1 MFVRRFAAVASFVAI
16 AVVACGTGSGST
28 GDVTPLVSC
37 VRTVPGLEVV
47 SEETVGLNGAD
58 NDGRAP
64 LEFLLVRVDPVLGT
78 ADAGVAAVTT
88 CLGEQAAWTVAP
100 VDCVEC
106 WWTDRAT
113 TSTASFRVGPYSR
126 FADMAS
132 ILEGRSRSRFRE
144 AAAEVADPLIVVSID
159 PEGNS

>member
-1 MFVRRFAAVASFVAI
+1 MSICRVAAVVSFLVI
-16 AVVACGTGSGST
+16 AMVACGTGSGST
-28 GDVTPLVSC
+28 DKAAGSVPCVS
-37 VRTVPGLEVV
+37 TVPDLEVV

-58 NDGRAP
+58 NGARAP
-64 LEFLLVRVDPVLGT
+64 LEFLLVRVDPVLET
-78 ADAGVAAVTT
+78 ADAGVAAVAT
-88 CLGEQAAWTVAP
+88 CLGEQADWTVEP

-113 TSTASFRVGPYSR
+113 TSTSSLRVGPYSR
-126 FADMAS
+126 FSDMAS

-144 AAAEVADPLIVVSID
+144 AAVDVADPLIVVSID